1 MKITLRKIKS
11 SPIGGGYAYDFFTPL
26 QFEQRDAVVSFTVNS
41 HSSQYFNIQTKYGIA
56 REKVDIHEYD
66 VVVNKKV
73 VLVLGEP
80 NFLLVPATF
89 AANKVK
95 ITDYANQLCSKFR
108 HFKFVHFTHFGFLKT
123 QFPKA
128 QIKKIL
134 GVFLVA
140 KKIDCEVCWDID
152 EKFHT
157 EMKELLESCIAE
169 LQINQAVDSFDA
181 SSFSWNKAH
190 SLAHQAK
197 QAAER
202 EIARLE
208 WENLTNSISTN
219 NQRGNQMTFS
229 NIEISSGASGS
240 AGEYYA
246 LSFLIRG
253 GMIACQ
259 TPAGTATYDL
269 IAMSPNAEA
278 FVPVQVKTI
287 RNSNRWLLADTHET
301 VVPNLV
307 FCFVQF
313 TDSMPSTRIFF
324 VPSSVVSE
332 AISISNQI
340 YLALPGRNGIERRGS
355 SRRTLEQDFSILTR
369 NVERPNDYLTRA
381 QIRFLNEH
389 SLGWLDEYEDNLAI
403 FNT

>member
-1 MKITLRKIKS
+1 MKITLRKMRS
-11 SPIGGGYAYDFFTPL
+11 SPLGGGYAYDFFTPL

-56 REKVDIHEYD
+56 REQVDIHEYD

-73 VLVLGEP
+73 VLVFGKP
-80 NFLLVPATF
+80 NFSLVPATF
-89 AANKVK
+89 AANKTK
-95 ITDYANQLCSKFR
+95 ITAYANQLCSNFR

-134 GVFLVA
+134 DVFLVA
-140 KKIDCEVCWDID
+140 KNIDCELCWDID
-152 EKFHT
+152 EKFHAQ
-157 EMKELLESCIAE
+157 MKELLESCIAE
-169 LQINQAVDSFDA
+169 HQINQSVNSFDA
-181 SSFSWNKAH
+181 ASFTWDEAH
-190 SLAHQAK
+190 SLARLAK
-197 QAAER
+197 QAEAR
-202 EIARLE
+202 ELARLE

-219 NQRGNQMTFS
+219 HQSGNQMTFS

-269 IAMSPNAEA
+269 ITMSPNAEA

-287 RNSNRWLLADTHET
+287 RNANRWLLADSHET
-301 VVPNLV
+301 AVPNLV

-313 TDSMPSTRIFF
+313 TDSMSGTRIFF
-324 VPSSVVSE
+324 VPANVVSE
-332 AISISNQI
+332 VITISNQI
-340 YLALPGRNGIERRGS
+340 YLALPGRNGIQRRDS
-355 SRRTLEQDFSILTR
+355 TRRTLEQDFSILTR
-369 NVERPNDYLTRA
+369 NVENPNGYLTRT

-389 SLGWLDEYEDNLAI
+389 SLGWLDVYENNLEI